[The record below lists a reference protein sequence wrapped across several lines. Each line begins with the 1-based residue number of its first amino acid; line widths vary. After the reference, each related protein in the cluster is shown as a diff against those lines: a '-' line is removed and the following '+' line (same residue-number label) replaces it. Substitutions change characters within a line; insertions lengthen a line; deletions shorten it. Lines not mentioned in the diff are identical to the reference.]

1 MRDESIIKLFRII
14 FSNNNKKYS
23 SFFLITLFTVN
34 LYSLVSSINLVITF
48 NKSYK

>member
-1 MRDESIIKLFRII
+1 MNLSLNNSELFFQIIIKNVHF
-14 FSNNNKKYS
+14 
-23 SFFLITLFTVN
+23 FFLITSFIVN

>member
-1 MRDESIIKLFRII
+1 MNLSLNNSEIFFQIIIK
-14 FSNNNKKYS
+14 NVH
-23 SFFLITLFTVN
+23 FFLITSFIVN